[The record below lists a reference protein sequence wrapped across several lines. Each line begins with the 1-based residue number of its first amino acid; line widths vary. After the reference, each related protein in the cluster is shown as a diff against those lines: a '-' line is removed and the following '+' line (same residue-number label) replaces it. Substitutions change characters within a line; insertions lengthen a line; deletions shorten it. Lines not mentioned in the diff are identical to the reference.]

1 MFIQEHSG
9 IFPVERMCSIIR
21 VSSSGF
27 YKWLYRPK
35 SNREKKTE
43 ELSELIKQEYE
54 DSHHIYGSPRITVA
68 LKKKNHQVS
77 RSYVARL
84 MKKLNLRS
92 KIRKKYKVTTDS
104 GHSYQVAENLLQ
116 RDFSAATLSQKW
128 VGDITYIKT
137 ASGWVYLTTVIDL
150 ADRKVIGWAF
160 SNDMTT
166 TNTTIRA
173 LKMAVRNRGTK
184 QGLIFH
190 SDRGVQYACDEFKGL
205 LKKNG
210 IIQSMSRKGNC
221 WDNAVAESFFKTL
234 KTEFIYHRKFENRE
248 MARVEIFSYIEGF
261 YHTKRTHSTI
271 GYKTPNE
278 MEALYKSKEKFVA

>member
-1 MFIQEHSG
+1 AI
-9 IFPVERMCSIIR
+9 
-21 VSSSGF
+21 
-27 YKWLYRPK
+27 
-35 SNREKKTE
+35 
-43 ELSELIKQEYE
+43 
-54 DSHHIYGSPRITVA
+54 A
-68 LKKKNHQVS
+68 LKKKDRQVS

-84 MKKLNLRS
+84 MKKMNLRS

-104 GHSYQVAENLLQ
+104 RHSYRVAENLLQ
-116 RDFSAATLSQKW
+116 RDFSAAALSQKW

-137 ASGWVYLTTVIDL
+137 GSGWMYLTTVIDL

-166 TNTTIRA
+166 TNTTIAA
-173 LKMAVRNRGTK
+173 LKMAVRNRGAK

-190 SDRGVQYACDEFKGL
+190 SDRGVQYACDEFKDL

-234 KTEFIYHRKFENRE
+234 KAEFIYHRKFENRK
-248 MARVEIFSYIEGF
+248 MARVEI
-261 YHTKRTHSTI
+261 
-271 GYKTPNE
+271 
-278 MEALYKSKEKFVA
+278 